1 MLYLSLNQK
10 GFVALAVTLLVLAIM
25 FLIAMPLIVLIL
37 GQQRIASNLTQS
49 NQAYF
54 AAEAGIEDALLR
66 LKETMQRSSPYSF
79 SVGNATVEIIIS
91 DIIAWTRTVTATGNA
106 AGRFRKVQVAYELS
120 GLAPGLHYG
129 AQVGDGGLIMDGNSE
144 VVGNV
149 FSNGSVNLKQPESEI
164 LETVVVAGDD
174 NKIYGKGTV
183 WGNAY
188 ADICE
193 GESSGQKITVA
204 GELYAND
211 VTNCTSTILSNLDP
225 LIDAVPLPIA
235 TSQIEDWENEAA
247 DGGATGTYSITSG
260 SDSLG
265 PIKIDGD
272 LEVDGAELI
281 ITGTIWVTGDIT
293 IRNPSTL
300 VHLAPSYESASGVII
315 GDNLINLQE
324 GSVSSGSGEPGS
336 YLMYISTSAANPA
349 ITIENATVAD
359 ILYSNTGWISISQTG
374 NMRSVNA
381 YGINVANNSALI
393 YEIGIESAFFTSGP
407 AGGWMVTSWREIE

>member
-1 MLYLSLNQK
+1 MVYSFSGQK
-10 GFVALAVTLLVLAIM
+10 GFAALAVTLIVLAVM
-25 FLIAMPLIVLIL
+25 FLIAMPLVVLIL
-37 GQQRIASNLTQS
+37 GQQKIASNLTKS

-66 LKETMQRSSPYSF
+66 LKKSMLWTNSYPL
-79 SVGNATVEIIIS
+79 SVEDATVEIVIS
-91 DIIAWTRTVTATGNA
+91 DIVAWARTITATGNA
-106 AGRFRKVQVAYELS
+106 AGRFRKIQVAYELS

-164 LETVVVAGDD
+164 LETLVVAGDD
-174 NKIYGKGTV
+174 NELYGKGTV
-183 WGNAY
+183 HGNAY
-188 ADICE
+188 VDICR
-193 GESSGQKITVA
+193 GENPGNVITVG

-211 VTNCTSTILSNLDP
+211 VTDCSSPLISSLDP
-225 LIDAVPLPIA
+225 LIDPIPLPIA
-235 TSQIEDWENEAA
+235 TSQIEDWKQEAV

-265 PIKIDGD
+265 PIKINGD

-293 IRNPSTL
+293 IRNPATL

-315 GDNLINLQE
+315 GDNLISLQG
-324 GSVSSGSGEPGS
+324 GSASEGSGEPGS
-336 YLMYISTSAANPA
+336 YLMYISTSSTNPA
-349 ITIENATVAD
+349 ITIENATKAD

-381 YGINVANNSALI
+381 YGINVANNSALV
-393 YEIGIESAFFTSGP
+393 YEIGVESAFFTSGP
-407 AGGWMVTSWREIE
+407 GGGWLVTGWREIE